1 MNNNMEIQREAIIEI
16 VGTQYEGRPVNHNP
30 LFLQQGL
37 MLKHQSDNQY
47 DHNAVLLLTDDGKE
61 LGFLPKGYA
70 SLYAP
75 AIDSGRYSFSVEIVK
90 SEPDPERPILIVKI
104 TSELKNHSE
113 EEIEADILSI
123 VQNIVNGYAQ
133 RTTEYLT
140 FIYSETV
147 NVDELLT
154 ALNSA
159 RLIQKLHSCSS
170 DLIESYDI
178 KQNSEKY
185 TPITKENLTPFL
197 SNLKADVSDILK
209 KIQKAYNESLDIDD
223 EDEYHRVQ
231 SEIRERR
238 KKFRSYDELLTSLLD
253 TVTAYENVS
262 IKLSSIPEQRDP
274 EQTMAAMKENDTPTS
289 KNLTISEPLQSAPK
303 TVEREPETNL
313 SDSPQLTEQAF
324 FDWLISD
331 GCVSESSAKQ
341 YISNIHSIEKL
352 YQTIY
357 GVKRSIIGANS
368 SDTVGSMI
376 ESLIQRNEYIDA
388 NERRHNSFSN
398 SLIKFIQFADISVDG
413 LKSAL
418 EKKNYQPPSST
429 QPYVIK
435 TVDFDNPQNCTYYK
449 PCSFILNELQHSV
462 ESWRELYTKFLI
474 QLYTDNA
481 YSDSLKA
488 LSGKSLYGH
497 RIDFADKPLSHYL
510 RRPIRISA
518 NFFAEGNLSAI
529 DIIKHI
535 KHLMDICSID
545 DEHMIIEYTTQEKN
559 IETVLPDDSE
569 NSDANGFQQLTIESI
584 PEQQSSSTEN
594 KDTVA
599 PDYPEIEPS
608 ITDEERITKDSFINW
623 LTNVS
628 GLADA
633 TAQSFYSSVTTSE
646 RIARKQNLKSQRL
659 LSAQSYEEAR
669 ETFNELLNCDTF
681 VKMNI
686 SAHNSLTAGVRKL
699 LSYIG
704 AKENAS
710 NQENTTP
717 ESTSITTENTAAT
730 TPLPFTP
737 DASKPFVLHDVI
749 IEIMSSDAPEITKYH
764 EHKGG
769 FSSKSLCSLIKEYYG
784 KSFSLFEISK
794 ILMLDRSFQSV
805 GKGCYTLNKTM
816 LSHEEAEPDNSEHNI
831 PEKTVPVETETVP
844 NQDDYPPVTPE
855 AQWTDT
861 ESIQADGN
869 TAEKMTAAPIEI
881 ETVPDQSDYP
891 PVTPEVQRT
900 DAEVI
905 QANENATEDLTIES
919 IIEVIKENSDNLQY
933 EDGFG
938 AYEIKTLLSHKGIT
952 TASED
957 QIEALMSECSELQ
970 EIEDGYY
977 ALSENDN
984 EDNTHV
990 ELVSLIEDK
999 PETMTSEA
1007 TIPDTVPVEPQEISA
1022 DSMHIV
1028 LRLNGNIIRAY
1039 DYSDAL
1045 NKVCEFSINCK
1056 PFRMARIAGQAIRLN
1071 GNSVFY
1077 RKAVPVDGYNKLS
1090 NGLQIITINNL
1101 PDLQTITTAVQKY
1114 CHIDDDMITIISK

>member
-1 MNNNMEIQREAIIEI
+1 M
-16 VGTQYEGRPVNHNP
+16 
-30 LFLQQGL
+30 
-37 MLKHQSDNQY
+37 
-47 DHNAVLLLTDDGKE
+47 
-61 LGFLPKGYA
+61 
-70 SLYAP
+70 
-75 AIDSGRYSFSVEIVK
+75 
-90 SEPDPERPILIVKI
+90 
-104 TSELKNHSE
+104 
-113 EEIEADILSI
+113 
-123 VQNIVNGYAQ
+123 
-133 RTTEYLT
+133 
-140 FIYSETV
+140 
-147 NVDELLT
+147 
-154 ALNSA
+154 
-159 RLIQKLHSCSS
+159 
-170 DLIESYDI
+170 
-178 KQNSEKY
+178 
-185 TPITKENLTPFL
+185 
-197 SNLKADVSDILK
+197 
-209 KIQKAYNESLDIDD
+209 
-223 EDEYHRVQ
+223 
-231 SEIRERR
+231 
-238 KKFRSYDELLTSLLD
+238 
-253 TVTAYENVS
+253 
-262 IKLSSIPEQRDP
+262 
-274 EQTMAAMKENDTPTS
+274 
-289 KNLTISEPLQSAPK
+289 
-303 TVEREPETNL
+303 
-313 SDSPQLTEQAF
+313 
-324 FDWLISD
+324 
-331 GCVSESSAKQ
+331 
-341 YISNIHSIEKL
+341 
-352 YQTIY
+352 
-357 GVKRSIIGANS
+357 
-368 SDTVGSMI
+368 
-376 ESLIQRNEYIDA
+376 
-388 NERRHNSFSN
+388 
-398 SLIKFIQFADISVDG
+398 
-413 LKSAL
+413 
-418 EKKNYQPPSST
+418 
-429 QPYVIK
+429 
-435 TVDFDNPQNCTYYK
+435 
-449 PCSFILNELQHSV
+449 NELQHSV

-633 TAQSFYSSVTTSE
+633 TAQSYYSSVTTSE

-749 IEIMSSDAPEITKYH
+749 IEIMSSDAPEITRYH
-764 EHKGG
+764 EHKDG

-831 PEKTVPVETETVP
+831 PEKTVPVETETIP
-844 NQDDYPPVTPE
+844 NQDDYPL
-855 AQWTDT
+855 A
-861 ESIQADGN
+861 
-869 TAEKMTAAPIEI
+869 
-881 ETVPDQSDYP
+881 
-891 PVTPEVQRT
+891 TPEVQRT
-900 DAEVI
+900 DTEAI
-905 QANENATEDLTIES
+905 QCTFES
-919 IIEVIKENSDNLQY
+919 IN
-933 EDGFG
+933 
-938 AYEIKTLLSHKGIT
+938 
-952 TASED
+952 
-957 QIEALMSECSELQ
+957 
-970 EIEDGYY
+970 
-977 ALSENDN
+977 
-984 EDNTHV
+984 
-990 ELVSLIEDK
+990 
-999 PETMTSEA
+999 
-1007 TIPDTVPVEPQEISA
+1007 
-1022 DSMHIV
+1022 
-1028 LRLNGNIIRAY
+1028 
-1039 DYSDAL
+1039 
-1045 NKVCEFSINCK
+1045 
-1056 PFRMARIAGQAIRLN
+1056 
-1071 GNSVFY
+1071 
-1077 RKAVPVDGYNKLS
+1077 
-1090 NGLQIITINNL
+1090 
-1101 PDLQTITTAVQKY
+1101 
-1114 CHIDDDMITIISK
+1114 